1 MMEILEAIDNPENHK
16 KFISYFSCLDE
27 FVNKF
32 DIFRPEGRLLKKK
45 KKKNENLI
53 LRSLSDNCIGLPG
66 V

>member
-45 KKKNENLI
+45 KKK
-53 LRSLSDNCIGLPG
+53 
-66 V
+66 